1 MKTLDDF
8 DFKNKRV
15 LVRIDLN
22 SPVVKGKVKLSG
34 KFIEHAKTLRELK
47 KKKAKIVVLAHQ
59 GRPKEEDFLSL
70 KQHAKLLN
78 KFVRVKFVD
87 DIIGKK
93 AVSEIKKL
101 RKGKILLLENVRYLK
116 EEFKLSKRNKI
127 VKILEPLF
135 DIFVNDAFSVSHRN
149 QTSIVGF
156 KNLDKCAGRVMEQE
170 LKNLERIKKFRKPCV
185 YILGGAK
192 PEDDIKLVKNNVKI
206 LSCGLF
212 GQVCLIS
219 SGRKLGGQNK
229 YLLKKGYRANPKLAK
244 LIKKY
249 KIEMPVDFG
258 IKIKGRRKNVMLN
271 DFPVKEEI
279 FDIGPET
286 VKKYVKIIK
295 KAKTIF
301 MKGTAGYCEERQF
314 RKGTRK
320 ILRAIPKNTY
330 SLLGGGHL
338 SSAIKTLRIGKS
350 KFGYVSLAGG
360 ALIAYLAGEKLPGV
374 EILK

>member
-22 SPVVKGKVKLSG
+22 SPVVRGKVKLSG

-70 KQHAKLLN
+70 EQHARLLN
-78 KFVRVKFVD
+78 KFVRVKFVN

-93 AVSEIKKL
+93 AVNEIKKL
-101 RKGKILLLENVRYLK
+101 RKGKILLLENIRYLK
-116 EEFKLSKRNKI
+116 EEFKPSKGNKI
-127 VKILEPLF
+127 VKVLEPLF

-156 KNLDKCAGRVMEQE
+156 KNLKKCAGRVMEQE
-170 LKNLERIKKFRKPCV
+170 LKNLEKIKKFRKPCV

-192 PEDDIKLVKNNVKI
+192 PEDDIKLIKDNVKI

-212 GQVCLIS
+212 GQLCLIS
-219 SGRKLGGQNK
+219 SGHRLGGQNK
-229 YLLKKGYRANPKLAK
+229 YLLKKGYRANSKLAK

-258 IKIKGRRKNVMLN
+258 VKVKGRRKNVRLN

-320 ILRAIPKNTY
+320 ILKAISKNSY

-338 SSAIKTLRIGKS
+338 SSAIRSLGIRKS

-360 ALIAYLAGEKLPGV
+360 ALIAYLTGEKLPGI